1 VKRRVE
7 ARDRLHLRQ
16 RRLHGVQ
23 RRQGLRLV
31 QRRER
36 RQLAQRGLDVRV
48 DQDGLAEALA
58 AVHDPVADRVRRPQR
73 GQLGGEVLRLRR
85 EVAGAE
91 QLVAGPDQPQLEA
104 ARAGVDD

>member
-1 VKRRVE
+1 M
-7 ARDRLHLRQ
+7 
-16 RRLHGVQ
+16 
-23 RRQGLRLV
+23 

-48 DQDGLAEALA
+48 DQHGLAEALA

-91 QLVAGPDQPQLEA
+91 QLVVGSDQPQLEA